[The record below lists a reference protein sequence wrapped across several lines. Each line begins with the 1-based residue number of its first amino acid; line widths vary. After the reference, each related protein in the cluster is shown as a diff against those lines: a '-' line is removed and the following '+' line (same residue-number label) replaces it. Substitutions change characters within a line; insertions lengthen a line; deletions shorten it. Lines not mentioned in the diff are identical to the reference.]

1 MNRITRRATPLR
13 RGLLV
18 AVAALSMLALVATAA
33 QARVVE
39 VNGGQATFTPSSEL
53 TQALS
58 SHGITTEAIAPATLG
73 SDNVLSMPV
82 VGGKVER
89 SHLYGYIALG
99 GGVKFSKDS
108 HSLALR
114 RLVAVHRAKGS
125 FLTANV
131 RGERRVIA
139 RFIHVHKSVS
149 DHTATL
155 KADVV
160 LSAEAA
166 ALINAVAHHHVV
178 SRGAPLGTA
187 SATVTLG

>member
-1 MNRITRRATPLR
+1 
-13 RGLLV
+13 
-18 AVAALSMLALVATAA
+18 
-33 QARVVE
+33 
-39 VNGGQATFTPSSEL
+39 
-53 TQALS
+53 
-58 SHGITTEAIAPATLG
+58 
-73 SDNVLSMPV
+73 MPV

-114 RLVAVHRAKGS
+114 RLVAIHRAKGS
-125 FLTANV
+125 FLTASV

-139 RFIHVHKSVS
+139 RFIHVHKSIS

-155 KADVV
+155 NADVV